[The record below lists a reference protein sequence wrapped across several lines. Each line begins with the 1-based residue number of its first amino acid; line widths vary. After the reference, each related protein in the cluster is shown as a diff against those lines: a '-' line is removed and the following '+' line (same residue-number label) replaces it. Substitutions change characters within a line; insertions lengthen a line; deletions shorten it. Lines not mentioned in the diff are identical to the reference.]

1 MHFITQ
7 WGSVLCL
14 GAGLE
19 SDGFT
24 QTVPSRHFEFSLFWR
39 LAKERFFSQNSVKC
53 MTELIWIMHQI
64 PGPIRTGQCR
74 PLLPVFGENHS
85 RLAREGGGPSWF
97 GEAVIQCQWTIR
109 TQTHSIGC
117 GHECKH
123 SRQKSASNSGL
134 MTAFRLHTFEMARCA
149 LFGRVFTGT
158 LFTKCWLL
166 GCAGL

>member
-7 WGSVLCL
+7 WGSTLCL

-24 QTVPSRHFEFSLFWR
+24 QTEPSRHFEFSLFWR

-53 MTELIWIMHQI
+53 MTELIWIMHQT

-97 GEAVIQCQWTIR
+97 GEAAIQCQWTIR
-109 TQTHSIGC
+109 TRTHSIGC
-117 GHECKH
+117 GDECKH
-123 SRQKSASNSGL
+123 SRQKSASKSYS
-134 MTAFRLHTFEMARCA
+134 MTAFTTTYLLDGEMCTFRANFH
-149 LFGRVFTGT
+149 LNNSH
-158 LFTKCWLL
+158 
-166 GCAGL
+166 